1 MSKSQSVKFTI
12 WSIFRK
18 AGFSGK
24 ISLTLST
31 WFGTGLLPVAP
42 GTFGTLAGVPLVFG
56 LACIGTVPGVFII
69 AMVVAVAIWTSD
81 RSEELLGNDDPSEV
95 VIDEVAGFLLTM
107 FLLPLSWLTLGL
119 GFILFRVFDIFK
131 PYPIKQAEKLRGGLG
146 IVMDDLVAGIYAHLC
161 VRLILFFVK

>member
-1 MSKSQSVKFTI
+1 MSKSQSDKFTI

-18 AGFSGK
+18 ADFSGK
-24 ISLTLST
+24 ISLILST
-31 WFGTGLLPVAP
+31 CFGTGLLPVAQ
-42 GTFGTLAGVPLVFG
+42 GTFGTIAAVPLVFG
-56 LACIGTVPGVFII
+56 LACLGTVPRGFII

-81 RSEELLGNDDPSEV
+81 RSEELLGNHDPSEV

>member
-1 MSKSQSVKFTI
+1 MSKSQSDKFAV
-12 WSIFRK
+12 WRIFRESN
-18 AGFSGK
+18 FSGK

-42 GTFGTLAGVPLVFG
+42 GTFGTIAAVPLVFG
-56 LACIGTVPGVFII
+56 LACLGTVPGVFII
-69 AMVVAVAIWTSD
+69 AMVAAVAIWTSG
-81 RSEELLGNDDPSEV
+81 RSEALLRRNDPSEV

-107 FLLPLSWLTLGL
+107 FLLPLSGLTLGL
-119 GFILFRVFDIFK
+119 GFILFRVFDILK

-146 IVMDDLVAGIYAHLC
+146 IVMDDLMAGIYAHLC

>member
-18 AGFSGK
+18 SNFSGK

-42 GTFGTLAGVPLVFG
+42 GTFGTLAAVPLVFG
-56 LACIGTVPGVFII
+56 LACLGTVSGAFII

-81 RSEELLGNDDPSEV
+81 RSEKLLANDDPSEV

>member
-1 MSKSQSVKFTI
+1 MSKSQSDKFAI
-12 WSIFRK
+12 WSIFRN
-18 AGFSGK
+18 ADFSGK

-42 GTFGTLAGVPLVFG
+42 GTFGTLGAVPLVFG
-56 LACIGTVPGVFII
+56 LPCLGTVPGVFII
-69 AMVVAVAIWTSD
+69 VMVVAVAIWTSG
-81 RSEELLGNDDPSEV
+81 RSEELLWKSDPSEV

-107 FLLPLSWLTLGL
+107 FFLPLSWLTLGF
-119 GFILFRVFDIFK
+119 GFILFRVFDILK